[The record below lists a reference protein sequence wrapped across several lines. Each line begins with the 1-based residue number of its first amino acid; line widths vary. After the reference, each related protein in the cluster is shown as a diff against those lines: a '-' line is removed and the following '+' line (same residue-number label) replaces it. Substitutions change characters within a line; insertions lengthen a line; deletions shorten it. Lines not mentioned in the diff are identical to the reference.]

1 MNKIPFQKQLF
12 STLVLCGALA
22 STTLYCPPQKAVT
35 YDEAMAKA
43 QVAQDKHTK
52 ALAQADK
59 YLREANKYRAQA
71 RQIKMGR
78 TVKPMPASVQQEM
91 LPEDELEMPV
101 TIMPVELETPGNPRA
116 IESISAT
123 ETLEM
128 PGRPRVAE
136 SITPSKTD
144 VYEEALSVS
153 TPIKAKATRAR

>member
-1 MNKIPFQKQLF
+1 MNKIPFQKQIF
-12 STLVLCGALA
+12 MAIALCSMLA
-22 STTLYCPPQKAVT
+22 SSSLYCPPQKAVT

-43 QVAQDKHTK
+43 QTAQEKHTK

-91 LPEDELEMPV
+91 LPEEELEMPV
-101 TIMPVELETPGNPRA
+101 TIMPVELETPGRPQV
-116 IESISAT
+116 IESITAT

-128 PGRPRVAE
+128 PGRPRVVE